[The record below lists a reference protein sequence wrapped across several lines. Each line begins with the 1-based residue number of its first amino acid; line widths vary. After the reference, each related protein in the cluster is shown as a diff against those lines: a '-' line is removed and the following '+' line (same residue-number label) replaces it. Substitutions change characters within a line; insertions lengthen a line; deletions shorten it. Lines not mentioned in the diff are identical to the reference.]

1 MRSYPLN
8 SPQAAARLVALAVL
22 ADGHLRTTELGLL
35 ERMNAATRLGLN
47 RGQFTEVVR
56 HLSEDLMTASYAVWG
71 SACQIDMH
79 ALRSV
84 AAEVTDPVL
93 QRTTLELCV
102 AVVRADF
109 HHAEVEEHL
118 VDALAEHWRLDKPG
132 LHFN

>member
-22 ADGHLRTTELGLL
+22 ADGHLRTTEFGLL
-35 ERMNAATRLGLN
+35 QPMNAATRLGLN

-56 HLSEDLMTASYAVWG
+56 HVSEDLMTASYAVWG
-71 SACQIDMH
+71 SACQIDLH

-84 AAEVTDPVL
+84 AAEVTDPAL
-93 QRTTLELCV
+93 RRITLELCV

-109 HHAEVEEHL
+109 DHAAAEENL
-118 VDALAEHWRLDKPG
+118 VDALAEHWRLDKPSV
-132 LHFN
+132 HFN

>member
-1 MRSYPLN
+1 
-8 SPQAAARLVALAVL
+8 
-22 ADGHLRTTELGLL
+22 
-35 ERMNAATRLGLN
+35 MNAATRLGLN